1 MLLESFVLL
10 LVALN
15 MSKVTT
21 QLVSTIIKHSSP
33 IYPYATSTT
42 YANSPTTNSKSTIY
56 MPAVSVMNLF
66 AIHLDN

>member
-21 QLVSTIIKHSSP
+21 QLVSTIIKLSSP
-33 IYPYATSTT
+33 IYPHATSPT
-42 YANSPTTNSKSTIY
+42 YANSLTTNFKSTIY
-56 MPAVSVMNLF
+56 MPAVSVMTLF